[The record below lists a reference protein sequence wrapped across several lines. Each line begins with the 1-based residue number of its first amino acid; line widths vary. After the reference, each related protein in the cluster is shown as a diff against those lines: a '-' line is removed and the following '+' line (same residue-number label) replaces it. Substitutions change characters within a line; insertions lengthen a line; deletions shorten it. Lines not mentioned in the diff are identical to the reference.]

1 MGNVGS
7 HSEGEEEEEEA
18 AAEGGGGGG
27 GGGGTASIVTWSN
40 SNGNWAAATSESP
53 PPGAMEAAFPGVASP
68 PPASSSSSSS
78 AASTLPP
85 PAVLLGQ
92 ARLREEAAARLR
104 EVPSAEPLLS
114 RHHAALVRWLE
125 ERLGRG
131 EHAISLEQ
139 LCEALEIR
147 AGPAQGTTTTAAAGA
162 GGDAATAAAEERV
175 RSEEVSAGGKGKLR
189 AARVQLHLQ
198 GERAGIVTLLFQ
210 GWPKKKTCCAQRGFQ
225 GIFVCM
231 YV

>member
-40 SNGNWAAATSESP
+40 SNGNWAAAASESP
-53 PPGAMEAAFPGVASP
+53 PPGAMEAAFPGLASP

-131 EHAISLEQ
+131 EHAIGLEQ
-139 LCEALEIR
+139 LCEAWRSAPDPRKGRPPPPGQE
-147 AGPAQGTTTTAAAGA
+147 GTPLPL
-162 GGDAATAAAEERV
+162 RP
-175 RSEEVSAGGKGKLR
+175 RSESGAKSSILR
-189 AARVQLHLQ
+189 AMAQWMWKICWRFSRILVVQICKESL
-198 GERAGIVTLLFQ
+198 VT
-210 GWPKKKTCCAQRGFQ
+210 
-225 GIFVCM
+225 
-231 YV
+231 